1 MIPAIFSYLRYI
13 WMDTF
18 GTYSQVLLGV
28 PINSMSRQ
36 IVGSDCRY
44 SRNSLYVSIWF
55 NFEGGTKT
63 IQMNTLQKKNGKN
76 MISCKCSLK
85 SNEFR
90 IGSDLRLDADP
101 YGISGWGYYLMC
113 CSMLQLCMTW
123 YEMDAYSIIQHT
135 MPQHVSAY
143 GKILLQRSSAASS
156 TSSTFIVTVTV
167 TADYRYCNRQT
178 SMVNW
183 VNRFNNVS
191 ICLILQ
197 NHYFQHQNLNH

>member
-1 MIPAIFSYLRYI
+1 MNPF
-13 WMDTF
+13 D
-18 GTYSQVLLGV
+18 
-28 PINSMSRQ
+28 
-36 IVGSDCRY
+36 
-44 SRNSLYVSIWF
+44 SILKAELKHLKQYKW
-55 NFEGGTKT
+55 TPYKRKT
-63 IQMNTLQKKNGKN
+63 EKHV
-76 MISCKCSLK
+76 ISCKCSLK

-101 YGISGWGYYLMC
+101 YGISGWGYCLMMC
-113 CSMLQLCMTW
+113 CSMLVLQHVGVAAMYDVIWDGCI
-123 YEMDAYSIIQHT
+123 AASYSIER
-135 MPQHVSAY
+135 PQHVSAY
-143 GKILLQRSSAASS
+143 GKILLQRSSAAS